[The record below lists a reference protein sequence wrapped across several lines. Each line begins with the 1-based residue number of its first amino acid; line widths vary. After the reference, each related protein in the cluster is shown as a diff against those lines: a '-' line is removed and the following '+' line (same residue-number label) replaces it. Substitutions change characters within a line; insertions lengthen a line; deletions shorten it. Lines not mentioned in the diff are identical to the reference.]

1 MVDNTN
7 IADTASS
14 NQEAGVSAEQPI
26 SKPTATLLGS
36 ISYENEE
43 DWEKFLDN
51 LTAEHSIIVLIA
63 AANYSQSKGVFNL
76 AESEL
81 IAKSLKRIKQKVIA
95 QQESITNSDK
105 TSPDK
110 PTQ

>member
-14 NQEAGVSAEQPI
+14 NQEAGVSVEQPI
-26 SKPTATLLGS
+26 NKPIATLLGS

-63 AANYSQSKGVFNL
+63 AANYSQSKGIFNL

-81 IAKSLKRIKQKVIA
+81 IAKALKRIKQKVIA
-95 QQESITNSDK
+95 QQESIANTNEA
-105 TSPDK
+105 SPDK
-110 PTQ
+110 PTK